1 MAPTNLLN
9 VVSLALLA
17 LHAIS
22 FATPTNALSLQGDQ
36 MVRRHTEIAHRGLN
50 APAKRATNAK
60 RCKARSSSAAP
71 SSTKPAAVEKAT
83 TSTNKAAAATTTP
96 KPASSTPTKAA
107 SSSGSSSGSSS
118 SSSSNTGSGLRGK
131 ACLAWPN
138 SGAYP
143 LKPWAGS
150 AVDLIYS
157 WDENKPPGV
166 DDAGLT
172 YAPML
177 WGEKNAAAFG
187 KTAVEGYAKIAL
199 GMNECNEV
207 GQSNIDPQT
216 GIGLWRQY
224 LLPLADKG
232 YTLISP
238 AMSSRPNGKDWMQ
251 TFMADCGSDCKV
263 SGIATH
269 YYGTDIEEF
278 KTYVQYWRDTYNL
291 PVYVTEYADQDFNGG
306 AQANEGEVWAFMEAA
321 TQFANANDWIHAHC
335 WFGAMMDMVN
345 VNPDNQLMGSNGAPN
360 DLGNWFINN

>member
-22 FATPTNALSLQGDQ
+22 FAAPTNALSLQGDH

-83 TSTNKAAAATTTP
+83 TSTKKAAAAATTP

-107 SSSGSSSGSSS
+107 SSSGSGSGSSS
-118 SSSSNTGSGLRGK
+118 SSGLRGK

-138 SGAYP
+138 GGAYP
-143 LKPWAGS
+143 LKSWAGN
-150 AVDLIYS
+150 AVDLIYT
-157 WDENKPPGV
+157 WDATKPPGV

-177 WGEKNAAAFG
+177 WGEKDAAEFQ
-187 KTAVEGYAKIAL
+187 KTVVQGYAKIAL
-199 GMNECNEV
+199 GMNECNED

-216 GIGLWRQY
+216 GISLWRKY
-224 LLPLADKG
+224 LMPLADKG
-232 YTLISP
+232 YTLVSP

-251 TFMADCGSDCKV
+251 TFMANCGDDCQV
-263 SGIATH
+263 AAIATH

-278 KTYVQYWRDTYNL
+278 KTYLEYWNNEFHL
-291 PVYVTEYADQDFNGG
+291 PVYLTEYADQDFNGG

-321 TQFANANDWIHAHC
+321 TQYINANDWIHAHC
-335 WFGAMMDMVN
+335 WFGAMMDMNN
-345 VNPDNQLMGSNGAPN
+345 VNPDNQLMGSDGAPN
-360 DLGNWFINN
+360 ALGNYFINN